1 MWRYLK
7 FLHILHVYDV
17 ENFYTYM
24 YTLCCFAEKLVLLWF
39 TLFCR
44 EICFVAIYAHLCG
57 EKLNQ
62 RLRMWRKKYEVCTFH
77 ILCCCLF
84 IGFSYVASS
93 CNVTFVAR
101 SQSSVLFC
109 ISGEMDTFIHDI
121 CHVSKSKGC
130 HNVSSKGKGQT
141 KVWKHC
147 PFEYFGFFSMKID
160 NLSATKL
167 PPPWNVTHP
176 MLSSNCENWYNIK
189 YNTNKKMVVNLFS
202 SRWRTN
208 KYLHEI
214 WTMRLGWTQALG
226 FLLHQNV

>member
-1 MWRYLK
+1 MWRMSTHMCTRYAVLSKNWFCHDLRCFVAK
-7 FLHILHVYDV
+7 F
-17 ENFYTYM
+17 
-24 YTLCCFAEKLVLLWF
+24 
-39 TLFCR
+39 
-44 EICFVAIYAHLCG
+44 FVAIYAHLCR

-62 RLRMWRKKYEVCTFH
+62 RLRMWRKNDKYEVCTFH

-176 MLSSNCENWYNIK
+176 MLSSNCENWYDIK

-226 FLLHQNV
+226 FLLHQNVWKVKINYLFIL